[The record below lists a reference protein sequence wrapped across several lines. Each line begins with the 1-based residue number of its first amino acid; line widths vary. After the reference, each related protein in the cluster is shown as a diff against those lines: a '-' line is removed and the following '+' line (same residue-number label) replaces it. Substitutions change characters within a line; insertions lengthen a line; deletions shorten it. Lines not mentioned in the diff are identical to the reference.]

1 MTTFNRQ
8 FTGKEEHFA
17 VCESWSCDQ
26 ISRCIAATELR
37 NDWLPMPSCLLDCIL
52 TICGVDVVVTG
63 SSRAGPPS
71 VDFDPSK
78 LHADSLDS
86 GDTHGDAI
94 L

>member
-1 MTTFNRQ
+1 
-8 FTGKEEHFA
+8 
-17 VCESWSCDQ
+17 
-26 ISRCIAATELR
+26 
-37 NDWLPMPSCLLDCIL
+37 MPSCLLECIL
-52 TICGVDVVVTG
+52 TVCGVDIVVTG

-71 VDFDPSK
+71 VDFDPGK